1 MNTDTLHER
10 GVHLTVNRGDSVLI
24 VGSSGCGKSSLLRAI
39 AGLWKFGEGD
49 IQWITSSGDFSNV
62 MHGSNRI
69 GSGSES
75 RMKDDIDIDV
85 APDEV
90 FFLPQK
96 PYNIPGSLRLQI
108 IYPKFTHDDDS
119 FFNATSVHR
128 NEVDTKLLEILR
140 SVRLGDLA
148 ARLGGGDEIAGL
160 RMQADWSK
168 ILSLGEQQRLS
179 FARAI
184 YNEPSVV
191 ILDES
196 TSAMDLETEKHMYSL
211 LRKQGVT
218 YISVGHRP
226 SLLPYHSKK
235 MTLRGPGENVDIVDI
250 DVKESDASSIKAT
263 LSVPEDLTLIN

>member
-1 MNTDTLHER
+1 MKAENLNIER
-10 GVHLTVNRGDSVLI
+10 GVHFTINRGDSVLI

-49 IQWITSSGDFSNV
+49 IQWITSSNSSSNSTTTN
-62 MHGSNRI
+62 GKKL
-69 GSGSES
+69 E
-75 RMKDDIDIDV
+75 DDVNIDV
-85 APDEV
+85 APEEV

-108 IYPKFTHDDDS
+108 AYPKFTDEDDI
-119 FFNATSVHR
+119 FNTTSAHR
-128 NEVDTKLLEILR
+128 SDVDDKLLDILKA
-140 SVRLGDLA
+140 VRLGNLA
-148 ARLGGGDEIAGL
+148 ARLGSGDEVAGL
-160 RMQADWSK
+160 QIQADWSK

-184 YNEPSVV
+184 YNEPSVI

-196 TSAMDLETEKHMYSL
+196 TSAMDLESEKHMYSL

-226 SLLPYHSKK
+226 SLLPHHSRK
-235 MTLRGPGENVDIVDI
+235 MTLRGPGENIDIVDI
-250 DVKESDASSIKAT
+250 DVKESEASSMKAT
-263 LSVPEDLTLIN
+263 LSVPENLTLLN

>member
-1 MNTDTLHER
+1 M
-10 GVHLTVNRGDSVLI
+10 
-24 VGSSGCGKSSLLRAI
+24 K
-39 AGLWKFGEGD
+39 GEV
-49 IQWITSSGDFSNV
+49 DF
-62 MHGSNRI
+62 
-69 GSGSES
+69 
-75 RMKDDIDIDV
+75 DV

-108 IYPKFTHDDDS
+108 VYPKFTDEEDI
-119 FFNATSVHR
+119 FFNVSSAHR
-128 NEVDTKLLEILR
+128 SQVDDKLLEILR
-140 SVRLGDLA
+140 AVRLGDLA
-148 ARLGGGDEIAGL
+148 ARLGNGDEAVGL
-160 RMQADWSK
+160 QMQADWSK

-211 LRKQGVT
+211 LRQQGVT

-226 SLLPYHSKK
+226 SLLPYHNKK
-235 MTLRGPGENVDIVDI
+235 VTLRGPGKSIEMINI
-250 DVKESDASSIKAT
+250 DVEENEVSSIKAT
-263 LSVPEDLTLIN
+263 LSVPENLAPVN